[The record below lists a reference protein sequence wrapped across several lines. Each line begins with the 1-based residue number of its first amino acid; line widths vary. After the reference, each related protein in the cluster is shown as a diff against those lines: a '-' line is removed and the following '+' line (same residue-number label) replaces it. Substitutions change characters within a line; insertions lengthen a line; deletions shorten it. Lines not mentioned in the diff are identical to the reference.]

1 MASFISYSV
10 KCHIINGTKLYH
22 RESGCIQYVQ
32 SLANILRYERIEMPI
47 FGTVTHLGE
56 YKTTQKYLQ
65 VKKISPCESFVVKDC
80 ACGVL
85 EPPHRPSYIER
96 ILIFTVAESDP
107 NSFPKLRV

>member
-1 MASFISYSV
+1 
-10 KCHIINGTKLYH
+10 
-22 RESGCIQYVQ
+22 
-32 SLANILRYERIEMPI
+32 MPI

-65 VKKISPCESFVVKDC
+65 IRKISPCESFVKGC
-80 ACGVL
+80 TCGVL
-85 EPPHRPSYIER
+85 EPAPRPSYIER